1 MLEVRDLCKSYGGH
15 PVLSPISFR
24 LEPGTCLGVL
34 GSNGSGKS
42 TLLRL
47 LSQAERPDGGEILF
61 RGRSIL
67 GDRGFLRHHLGY
79 VPQASELAEELT
91 GAQQLQLWQAACGCP
106 GPLPEDL
113 VELLG
118 LAPLLSR
125 RISQLSGGMQRRI
138 SIAMALLNHPEVLI
152 MDEVTAPLDE
162 GFQAALL
169 DWLGGFLRQGGC
181 MVWCTHRQSE
191 VEALCDH
198 ALFLE
203 QGMVVQTW

>member
-1 MLEVRDLCKSYGGH
+1 M
-15 PVLSPISFR
+15 
-24 LEPGTCLGVL
+24 EPGTCLGVL

-91 GAQQLQLWQAACGCP
+91 GAQQLHLWQAACGCP

-125 RISQLSGGMQRRI
+125 RIS
-138 SIAMALLNHPEVLI
+138 
-152 MDEVTAPLDE
+152 
-162 GFQAALL
+162 
-169 DWLGGFLRQGGC
+169 
-181 MVWCTHRQSE
+181 
-191 VEALCDH
+191 
-198 ALFLE
+198 
-203 QGMVVQTW
+203 